1 MGEEARHPRSS
12 CRQPKIYASRPS
24 RLPLTRMAVFTPVTL
39 DQLGLWLKNYSIGT
53 PLELKGIPSGIE
65 NSNFFL
71 TTTHGQ
77 YVLTLFEKLTRSELP
92 FYIHLMAHLARHG
105 IPCPAPIA
113 DRDNEYLGQLNGKP
127 AAIVSRLAGTSEMS
141 PGVAHCSAIGSILA
155 DMHIAGQTYG
165 RRLENPRG
173 PRWWRET
180 APQVMPFLPPDE
192 QAMLADELR
201 FQVSHRL
208 DQLPRGVVHAD
219 LFRDNCLFEITAGV
233 PRVGGIIDFYF
244 AGNDVLLFDVAVTVN
259 DWCSDTAG
267 ELDTARTSALLAA
280 YHAERP
286 LNAAEKS
293 AWPAMLRAAA
303 LRFWLSRVFDYN
315 LPRPGEIV
323 NAHDPARF
331 RDILRLRVAAGDG
344 LPWAV

>member
-1 MGEEARHPRSS
+1 
-12 CRQPKIYASRPS
+12 
-24 RLPLTRMAVFTPVTL
+24 MAVFTPVSL
-39 DQLGLWLKNYSIGT
+39 DQIAVWLKNYSIGA
-53 PLELKGIPSGIE
+53 PIELKGISSGIE

-127 AAIVSRLAGTSEMS
+127 AAIVSLLAGASEMS
-141 PGVAHCSAIGSILA
+141 PGAAHCAAIGAILA

-165 RRLENPRG
+165 RRLDNPRE

-180 APQVMPFLPPDE
+180 APRVMPFLASDE
-192 QAMLADELR
+192 QTMPAEELR
-201 FQVSHRL
+201 FQGTHRH
-208 DQLPRGVVHAD
+208 DELPRGVVHAD
-219 LFRDNCLFEITAGV
+219 LFRDNCLFEMSAGI

-259 DWCSDTAG
+259 DWCSDAAG
-267 ELDTARTSALLAA
+267 ALDAARAAALLAA
-280 YHAERP
+280 YHAVRP
-286 LNAAEKS
+286 LSAAERG
-293 AWPAMLRAAA
+293 AWPAMLRGAA
-303 LRFWLSRVFDYN
+303 LRFWLSRLYDFH
-315 LPRPGEIV
+315 LPRPGEII

-331 RDILRLRVAAGDG
+331 RDILRLRVAAGDAV
-344 LPWAV
+344 PWAV